1 MSRTHTAIVTLLV
14 ALPAT
19 PAAARGQATAPPIP
33 WANKFFLPGIAA
45 DPSRPAPA
53 VVTHDFGT
61 VPHGTLCVHK
71 FTVTNIYDVP
81 MQVVEVKR
89 SCGCLEAYPPQKVL
103 QPNEQADFVV
113 TMDTSKFKGANA
125 QTLHVTFG
133 PKYVNTAVLRMT
145 ATSRAD
151 VMLNPG
157 RVHFGT
163 VAQGATAEQTVTL
176 EYHGKD
182 VRTWQVTG
190 VVPPAGPFTV
200 SVAEASPGGFATGKK
215 YQVTV
220 GLKPDAP
227 AGRVAEVIALR
238 TNDPSAPVVQVNVTG
253 VVQAPLTLSAEKVQ
267 FAGVKVGGEPAEFK
281 VLVRGTA
288 PFKVA
293 GVPADADGLSVEAFP
308 AAAPVQVVVVR
319 FAPTKPGAVK
329 KALTLHSDAGT
340 ATLQVEADAVP

>member
-1 MSRTHTAIVTLLV
+1 MSRTHTTIVTLVL
-14 ALPAT
+14 ALTAT
-19 PAAARGQATAPPIP
+19 PAAVRGQATAPPIP
-33 WANKFFLPGIAA
+33 WANKFFLSGVEA

-53 VVTHDFGT
+53 VITHDFGT

-89 SCGCLEAYPPQKVL
+89 SCGCLEAYPPQKVI

-125 QTLHVTFG
+125 QTVHVTFG
-133 PKYVNTAVLRMT
+133 PRFVSTAVLRLS
-145 ATSRAD
+145 ANSRAD

-163 VAQGATAEQTVTL
+163 VAQGAKAEQAVTL
-176 EYHGKD
+176 EYHGRD

-200 SVAEASPGGFATGKK
+200 DVAEASPGGFVSGKK
-215 YQVTV
+215 YQITV

-227 AGRVAEVIALR
+227 AGRVAEVIALK

-253 VVQAPLTLSAEKVQ
+253 VVQAPLSLSTDKVQ
-267 FAGVKVGGEPAEFK
+267 FAGVKVGETAEFK
-281 VLVRGTA
+281 VLVKLSA
-288 PFKVA
+288 PGKIA
-293 GVPADADGLSVEAFP
+293 GVPADADGVSVETFP
-308 AAAPVQVVVVR
+308 AAAPVQVVVVK
-319 FAPTKPGAVK
+319 FAPTKPGPVK
-329 KALTLHSDAGT
+329 KSLTLQSEVGSATVQVDAN
-340 ATLQVEADAVP
+340 AVP